1 MKWIQTITDQAGSS
15 VTEPTAD
22 GDQRRP
28 PPQQQPSDGSPAQ
41 HRNSADTLGPNPSDA
56 TEPVC
61 FLGGES
67 SVTDE

>member
-1 MKWIQTITDQAGSS
+1 MKWIQTMTDQAGSS
-15 VTEPTAD
+15 VMEPTAD

-28 PPQQQPSDGSPAQ
+28 SPQQQPSDGPPAQ
-41 HRNSADTLGPNPSDA
+41 HRNSADAPGPNPSDA